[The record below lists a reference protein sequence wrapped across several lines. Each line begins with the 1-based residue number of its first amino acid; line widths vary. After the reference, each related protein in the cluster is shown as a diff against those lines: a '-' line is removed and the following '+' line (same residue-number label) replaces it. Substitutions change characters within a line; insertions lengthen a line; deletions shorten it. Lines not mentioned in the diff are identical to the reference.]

1 MYIAVIE
8 PCKYTGGAYW
18 VNSRRHILVQ
28 APRNQGRLAAELRL
42 AGVSHAIAAA
52 IAASVLGKGPW
63 PQHAAGYDYAPVDPS
78 AGVDDTWPSAGDG
91 SAWGWDPW
99 LAVADLC
106 SYGYWVA
113 AGASEGAGYPMPDAP
128 TLRRMIA
135 AAGLADV
142 AAAIRLIRDQ
152 RHRAALNRLM
162 RIAA

>member
-1 MYIAVIE
+1 MTDGLMYIAVIE

-52 IAASVLGKGPW
+52 I
-63 PQHAAGYDYAPVDPS
+63 
-78 AGVDDTWPSAGDG
+78 
-91 SAWGWDPW
+91 
-99 LAVADLC
+99 
-106 SYGYWVA
+106 
-113 AGASEGAGYPMPDAP
+113 
-128 TLRRMIA
+128 
-135 AAGLADV
+135 
-142 AAAIRLIRDQ
+142 RLIRDQ